1 MICQNTVGQNSVW
14 DADTIRGQEA
24 LIMPNGKKRGIL
36 PHGSTTKAGTNTI
49 MNSLEGP
56 NLLAGM
62 KMPVRYVVEM
72 FLDRIAASKVYLG
85 DAYTSDAPLAYYE
98 NGRADELMHKDT
110 RELLEKLL
118 HMLAEEGEE
127 TTYRSI
133 KKIRRGSVGSSEA
146 IYCASWRDGLE
157 QEKTGTGTKGYS
169 LK

>member
-49 MNSLEGP
+49 MNTGLIIVWRD
-56 NLLAGM
+56 LLAGM

-127 TTYRSI
+127 TTYRY
-133 KKIRRGSVGSSEA
+133 IRREV
-146 IYCASWRDGLE
+146 
-157 QEKTGTGTKGYS
+157 
-169 LK
+169 LKR

>member
-49 MNSLEGP
+49 MNTG
-56 NLLAGM
+56 
-62 KMPVRYVVEM
+62 
-72 FLDRIAASKVYLG
+72 FIAASKVYLG

-127 TTYRSI
+127 TTYRY
-133 KKIRRGSVGSSEA
+133 IRREV
-146 IYCASWRDGLE
+146 
-157 QEKTGTGTKGYS
+157 
-169 LK
+169 LKR